1 MPASKQRSQSPAGGR
16 DATPAAARG
25 ARSQSPALIKARH
38 SRYKE
43 VSGSAPWLPDL
54 QGACELAAVTFLL
67 LPGLFMGAFVEA
79 PWVQAALQ
87 RFCVFMTGACILGR
101 FLFAVPLP
109 KCSVSV
115 TQDKNDRLVVHEHE
129 STPQLETALE
139 LAMPEVSGDKSN
151 SAYYVNSP
159 GKGVKGLW
167 HQPERNQAPLFVP
180 CAELLADDAE
190 QYTVEADEAK
200 QVETELFATNPAVQQ
215 SNLESKLK
223 KQWAAAAGQVEKIVF
238 IMYGLLGFSA
248 LRPSQ
253 GFDALS
259 FLAIILV
266 VAFAGFL
273 HTRGLGLN
281 DQAVNLSLGGVEIS
295 LPAAVWKR
303 DLNARKSGQAAVV
316 STLKG
321 MGGAL
326 RSAALG
332 IAGVAT
338 VVRPLFVLQELREL
352 AEWLPKDLVLI
363 AFELSVELAQ
373 HIFRLMYRFVLYP
386 ALMRESAFTLQLK
399 DQGPEM
405 LRLCVELSGTE
416 LEFWRDKPEACK
428 GIYMKREND
437 DLQKAEKLVLFLGFY
452 SLVMI
457 MLQKTAPKV
466 LEGRGFFYG
475 MINIAVVVLLC
486 GMFMKVPQTVMPIG
500 KLWYQ

>member
-1 MPASKQRSQSPAGGR
+1 VLSAEEARGGALEAKQVLFCAAAAAMPASKQRSQSPAGGR

-25 ARSQSPALIKARH
+25 ARSPSPALIKARH

-303 DLNARKSGQAAVV
+303 DLNARKSVRQPAIQSAIASFTVRGAELCRAPRVGSQGQAAVV

-416 LEFWRDKPEACK
+416 LEFWRDKPEVRATCHVK
-428 GIYMKREND
+428 SMLNC
-437 DLQKAEKLVLFLGFY
+437 
-452 SLVMI
+452 SLAR
-457 MLQKTAPKV
+457 Q
-466 LEGRGFFYG
+466 
-475 MINIAVVVLLC
+475 C
-486 GMFMKVPQTVMPIG
+486 
-500 KLWYQ
+500 